1 MRDFAAERRMELW
14 MLEEAYYRGRY
25 GYVEYG
31 EEEAKVCV
39 RTAEEVLR
47 LVERVEKLVEEA

>member
-1 MRDFAAERRMELW
+1 MRDFAAERRRELW

-39 RTAEEVLR
+39 RTAEEVPSTR
-47 LVERVEKLVEEA
+47 GEG